1 MNNIKTIILLIIIFV
16 IAVAG
21 IYYLYQTQVVNKN
34 LDLLPYPSPTTT
46 FEDLVSPS
54 PISSP
59 VGKLTPP
66 RVQPEAG
73 SNTIDVKNIGIEV
86 ESPQASSVISSTVYV
101 KGRANVFEGK
111 VQINVKDTNGKILG
125 SNQAT
130 ACMGYDA
137 CPFETV
143 INFDQST
150 TEAGILEVYN
160 PSGIDGSPKYLQQ
173 ILIRF

>member
-16 IAVAG
+16 IAVGG
-21 IYYLYQTQVVNKN
+21 IYYLYQTQVVKINE
-34 LDLLPYPSPTTT
+34 DLLPYPTPTTT

-54 PISSP
+54 PIPSP

-86 ESPQASSVISSTVYV
+86 ESPHASSAISSPLNV

-111 VQINVKDTNGKILG
+111 VQINVKDANGKILG

-143 INFDQST
+143 INFDKST

-160 PSGIDGSPKYLQQ
+160 PSGVDGSPKYLQQ